1 MRTVGQLNCHN
12 AFQTRQAD
20 LQNMHGLDRTLESSF
35 VSFEAWNTFV
45 FHKEH
50 LLCHI
55 YFLPSTIYVSNNENI
70 GSGSDKVAQ

>member
-12 AFQTRQAD
+12 TFQTRQAD
-20 LQNMHGLDRTLESSF
+20 LQNTRGLDRTLESSF
-35 VSFEAWNTFV
+35 VSFKVWNTLL

-50 LLCHI
+50 FLCHV
-55 YFLPSTIYVSNNENI
+55 YFLRSTIYVSNNENI

>member
-1 MRTVGQLNCHN
+1 MRTVGQPNCHN

-20 LQNMHGLDRTLESSF
+20 LQNTHGLDRTLESSL

-50 LLCHI
+50 FLCHI
-55 YFLPSTIYVSNNENI
+55 YFVPSTVCVSNNENI
-70 GSGSDKVAQ
+70 VSGSDKVAQ